1 LNRIPVT
8 SATSPAGVEVCD
20 EKRSWP
26 YIVPFAT
33 LMLFLGLGG
42 ILPGGVPWS
51 YPLRTVAVATVLLVC
66 SRHLIRLRPSRGLLS
81 VLMGVAVFAIWIAP
95 GLLWP
100 GYRHNWLF
108 ENPLFHRAGSGAPQ
122 AGWWFLAIRAG
133 GSVLLVPIV
142 EELFWRAWLM
152 RWLVS
157 HKFHEVPLGYY
168 AAQAFWISALLFASE
183 HGIYWDVG
191 LAAGL
196 AYNWWMVRTKSLADC
211 ILAHAVTNACLA
223 AYVLLAGRWE
233 YWL

>member
-1 LNRIPVT
+1 MC
-8 SATSPAGVEVCD
+8 A

-26 YIVPFAT
+26 YVVPFAT
-33 LMLFLGLGG
+33 LLLLLGLGG
-42 ILPGGVPWS
+42 VLPGGAAWG
-51 YPLRTVAVATVLLVC
+51 YPLRTIATGAVLLGC
-66 SRHLIRLRPSRGLLS
+66 SRHLIRLRPSRALLS
-81 VLMGVAVFAIWIAP
+81 VLMGIAVFAVWIGP
-95 GLLWP
+95 DLLWP
-100 GYRHNWLF
+100 EYHHHWLF
-108 ENPLFHRAGSGAPQ
+108 RNALLGGAGPDAPRAGR
-122 AGWWFLAIRAG
+122 WFLAFRVA

-168 AAQAFWISALLFASE
+168 AAGAFWITALLFAAE

-196 AYNWWMVRTKSLADC
+196 AFNWWMVRTKSLADC
-211 ILAHAVTNACLA
+211 ILAHAVANACLA

>member
-1 LNRIPVT
+1 
-8 SATSPAGVEVCD
+8 VCN

-26 YIVPFAT
+26 YVAPFAT

-42 ILPGGVPWS
+42 ILPGGATWG
-51 YPLRTVAVATVLLVC
+51 YPLRTVAACAVLLVC
-66 SRHLIRLRPSRGLLS
+66 SRHLIRLRPSHAPLS
-81 VLMGVAVFAIWIAP
+81 VLMGVAVFAVWIGP
-95 GLLWP
+95 DLLWP
-100 GYRHNWLF
+100 AYRHHWLF
-108 ENPLFHRAGSGAPQ
+108 LNALLGGAGTGAPR
-122 AGWWFLAIRAG
+122 AGWWFLAFRVG

-157 HKFHEVPLGYY
+157 HKFYELPLGYY

-196 AYNWWMVRTKSLADC
+196 ALNWWMVRTKSLADC
-211 ILAHAVTNACLA
+211 ILTHAVANACLA